1 MPDKIAWEISQ
12 KFMEGLIT
20 EDEALSNCVVSISEV
35 LLEIGKDNSFVIHP
49 ILVEQSVNLA
59 VKRLQDVSVTLALIT
74 KQVGSDE
81 FEKEWDC

>member
-1 MPDKIAWEISQ
+1 MPDKIAWEIAQ

-20 EDEALSNCVVSISEV
+20 EDEALSSCVVSISEA
-35 LLEIGKDNSFVIHP
+35 LLEIEKDNSFVIHP

-74 KQVGSDE
+74 KR
-81 FEKEWDC
+81 FEKDWDC